1 MTTQRQAIDNCINNN
16 DYNSSND
23 NSNNKNNNYKK
34 RCFVFFNFNQ
44 IFWLQ
49 CISEATK
56 NIISNVGTT
65 TTTTTISTKKIIP
78 SDGISVLPLNSW
90 KWCSPNSFAMVN
102 KHIRALMPW
111 KIFITGKEKKIFRI
125 KTLSELQKQLNM
137 LQKLHQ
143 CQIDNYSA
151 LT

>member
-1 MTTQRQAIDNCINNN
+1 MKSQDNNSKNNLNANEKLAVYRPKQYFFIFLISMTTQRQAIDNCTNNN

-34 RCFVFFNFNQ
+34 RSFVFFNFNQ

-65 TTTTTISTKKIIP
+65 TTTTISTK
-78 SDGISVLPLNSW
+78 N
-90 KWCSPNSFAMVN
+90 
-102 KHIRALMPW
+102 H
-111 KIFITGKEKKIFRI
+111 T
-125 KTLSELQKQLNM
+125 Q
-137 LQKLHQ
+137 
-143 CQIDNYSA
+143 
-151 LT
+151 

>member
-1 MTTQRQAIDNCINNN
+1 MTTQRQAIDNCTNNN

-65 TTTTTISTKKIIP
+65 TTTISTKKSYP
-78 SDGISVLPLNSW
+78 VMEYLFCRLTRENDVHQTLLQWSTSTSGHSCL
-90 KWCSPNSFAMVN
+90 
-102 KHIRALMPW
+102 
-111 KIFITGKEKKIFRI
+111 GKYSSLEKKRKF
-125 KTLSELQKQLNM
+125 LE
-137 LQKLHQ
+137 
-143 CQIDNYSA
+143 
-151 LT
+151 